1 MQSKTDEIVEYYNTC
16 ETDYRTFWDLDRSM
30 AMHAGFWDHRTTTL
44 HEALARENEVLA
56 EMAEIKSHERV
67 LDAGCGIGG
76 SSIFLAKHFG
86 CQVTGITLSDHQVQ
100 VATANAKKHGVEALV
115 NFETMDF
122 CRTRFP
128 DATFDVVWGLES
140 ICHADDKFLFVKE
153 AYRILKK
160 GGRLI
165 MADGFGMKESYTLK
179 EKYGMRQWLHGWG
192 VESLDTQQAFRR
204 YLKDSG
210 FSDVSYSNVTDNVM
224 PSSKRLYWISF
235 PALVFSKVGEWVGV
249 RTKVQTQNILAA
261 YYQYTTLKSGL
272 WEYGI
277 FCAHKK

>member
-1 MQSKTDEIVEYYNTC
+1 MQSKINEIIEYYNTC

-30 AMHAGFWDHRTTTL
+30 AMHAGFWDHQTTTL

-56 EMAEIKSHERV
+56 EFAEIKSHERV

-76 SSIFLAKHFG
+76 SSLFLAKRYG
-86 CQVTGITLSDHQVQ
+86 CQVTGITLSDHQVEA
-100 VATANAKKHGVEALV
+100 ATANAAKHGVEALV
-115 NFETMDF
+115 NFEAMDF
-122 CRTRFP
+122 CRTKFA

-140 ICHADDKFLFVKE
+140 ICHAENKLLFVQE
-153 AYRILKK
+153 AFRLLKK

-165 MADGFGMKESYTLK
+165 IADGYGARERYTPKEA
-179 EKYGMRQWLHGWG
+179 YGMRQWLKGWG
-192 VESLDTQQAFRR
+192 VESLDTQQAFR
-204 YLKDSG
+204 KHFVDTG
-210 FSDVSYSNVTDNVM
+210 FTGVTYRNVTANVM

-235 PALVFSKVGEWVGV
+235 PALAFSKVGEWVGL
-249 RTKVQTQNILAA
+249 RTKVQTQNIWAA